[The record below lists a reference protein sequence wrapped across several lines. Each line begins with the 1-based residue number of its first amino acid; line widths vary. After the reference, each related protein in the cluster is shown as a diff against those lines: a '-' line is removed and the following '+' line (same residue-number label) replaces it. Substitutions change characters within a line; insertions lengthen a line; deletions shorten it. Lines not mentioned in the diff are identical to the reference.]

1 MTVRGRDDEVE
12 TVNKAEWFDS
22 HCHLEDERFAGD
34 LDAVLRRMAEHS
46 VTGCLLVGCDMET
59 SEKIVAMT
67 EASAIQSAKGGR
79 VFPSAPPAS
88 VTDGEQAQ
96 PGGGFGGNI
105 PGRRIALAVGVH
117 PHEARFFKR
126 EDLDRMAEWL
136 ALPRVVA
143 VGEIGLDY
151 YYDHSTRE
159 QQREAF
165 TAQLDFACARRTP
178 VILHILDAHGDVLP
192 VLKERRDRLAPG
204 VLHCYSGSLESAK
217 QYLNMG
223 FYLSFAGPVTFHNA
237 RKLKE
242 VAACCPLD
250 RLLVETD
257 SPYLA
262 PEPMR
267 GKRNEP
273 ANVRFVGEKVAELK
287 GISPEALSRAVMEN
301 TARLF
306 GW

>member
-1 MTVRGRDDEVE
+1 MDKV
-12 TVNKAEWFDS
+12 EWFDS
-22 HCHLEDERFAGD
+22 HCHLEDERFAED
-34 LDAVLRRMAEHS
+34 LDAVLDRMAEHS

-67 EASAIQSAKGGR
+67 EMIVPSEKAGPDFSSASPAKGVRAGSSQRACGLGNSVPGR
-79 VFPSAPPAS
+79 V
-88 VTDGEQAQ
+88 
-96 PGGGFGGNI
+96 
-105 PGRRIALAVGVH
+105 IALAVGVH
-117 PHEARFFKR
+117 PHEARLFKR

-151 YYDHSTRE
+151 YYNHSTRD

-165 TAQLDFACARRTP
+165 AAQLDFACERRAP
-178 VILHILDAHGDVLP
+178 VILHIRDAHGDMLP
-192 VLKERRDRLAPG
+192 MLRARRDRLPPG

-223 FYLSFAGPVTFHNA
+223 FHLSFAGPVTFHNA

-242 VAACCPLD
+242 VAAYCPLD

-257 SPYLA
+257 CPYLA

-267 GKRNEP
+267 GQRNEP
-273 ANVRFVGEKVAELK
+273 ANVRFVGAKVAELK
-287 GISPEALSRAVMEN
+287 GISLEALSRVTVEN
-301 TARLF
+301 TARVFALP
-306 GW
+306 GR